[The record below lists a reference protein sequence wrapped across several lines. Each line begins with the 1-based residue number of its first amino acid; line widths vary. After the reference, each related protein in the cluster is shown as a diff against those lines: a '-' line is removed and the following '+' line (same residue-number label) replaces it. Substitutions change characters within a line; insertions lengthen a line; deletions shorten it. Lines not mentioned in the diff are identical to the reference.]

1 MSIKYFCL
9 LPRGQEI
16 SDLGDCEGHLKKH
29 KHLTRKAAEEEL
41 ALGLVERLRA
51 PVVAHGRVRQRGVL
65 RRIGN
70 KLHLRGL
77 SCWHGEP
84 LTLAL
89 ADRSQR
95 DWASTMLAEIQ
106 CRRETPSTPG

>member
-16 SDLGDCEGHLKKH
+16 DDLGDCEGHSH
-29 KHLTRKAAEEEL
+29 KHLTRKVAEEEL
-41 ALGLVERLRA
+41 KLGLVERLRA
-51 PVVAHGRVRQRGVL
+51 PVIEHGRVRQRGVL

-70 KLHLRGL
+70 KLHLRGF

-84 LTLAL
+84 LAMAL
-89 ADRSQR
+89 ADRGQR
-95 DWASTMLAEIQ
+95 DWASTMLRNIQ
-106 CRRETPSTPG
+106 CRREIESRAGQA